1 MNCWWCDTELIWGGD
16 VDIEKD
22 MGGYPEFSVLTNLSC
37 PKCESMVEVLKKA
50 MPLINFR
57 LLMFSPKKKEGFY
70 TL

>member
-37 PKCESMVEVLKKA
+37 PKCESMVEVLKKSDA
-50 MPLINFR
+50 FD
-57 LLMFSPKKKEGFY
+57 
-70 TL
+70 